1 MKDKLEVLS
10 IGTQVKLSEDVFGIV
25 IGINIKENNTVY
37 YDVGWWNGSSYTEQ
51 LFQSSQ
57 VESHGLPAKLQQ
69 IGFVSF
75 YSVGK
80 TI

>member
-1 MKDKLEVLS
+1 MKDKLEVFS

-25 IGINIKENNTVY
+25 LGVNIKDNNYVSY
-37 YDVGWWNGSSYTEQ
+37 EVGWWNGSSYTEQ
-51 LFQSSQ
+51 LFHSSQ
-57 VESHGLPAKLQQ
+57 VENHGLPLKSQQ

-75 YSVGK
+75 DSVGK